1 MPEHFLGKGG
11 NALMPTQAKNE
22 KIGELTDKL
31 GRATVTILI
40 QTQGLTVKGMN
51 ELRGKMRAAKV
62 EIQVVKNTLLRH
74 ASEKNNMA
82 LDRTLFDGQTT
93 AVFAYDDEVSAAK
106 AVSNYVSSSKVVT
119 IKSGIIGG
127 RALTSKE
134 VENLA
139 QLIGGKTQAK
149 ANFVGAIQGPLAN
162 TYNTLAAPLR
172 DLCYVLQARADQL
185 NSGSS
190 AQ

>member
-1 MPEHFLGKGG
+1 
-11 NALMPTQAKNE
+11 MPTQAKTE
-22 KIGELTDKL
+22 KIEELTEKL
-31 GRATVTILI
+31 GRATVTILV
-40 QTQGLTVKGMN
+40 QTQGLTVKDMN

-74 ASEKNNMA
+74 ASEKKNMT
-82 LDRTLFDGQTT
+82 LDRKLFDGQTT
-93 AVFAYDDEVSAAK
+93 AIFGYDDEIAAAK
-106 AVSNYVSSSKVVT
+106 AVSDYVTGSKVVT
-119 IKSGIIGG
+119 IKSGIMGG

-134 VENLA
+134 VVDLA
-139 QLIGGKTQAK
+139 KLIGGKTQAK
-149 ANFVGAIQGPLAN
+149 ANFVGAVQGPLAN

-190 AQ
+190 AE